1 VADSHLRLLRAFA
14 RHQQR
19 KVEDL
24 DAVGPD
30 GGSGGR
36 RHDLERT
43 AARSRAQVAAAEA
56 RRRRPTDT

>member
-1 VADSHLRLLRAFA
+1 VADSHVRILRAFA
-14 RHQQR
+14 RHRQR

-24 DAVGPD
+24 EAVGPD
-30 GGSGGR
+30 DGSEGR

-56 RRRRPTDT
+56 RRRRPTDA